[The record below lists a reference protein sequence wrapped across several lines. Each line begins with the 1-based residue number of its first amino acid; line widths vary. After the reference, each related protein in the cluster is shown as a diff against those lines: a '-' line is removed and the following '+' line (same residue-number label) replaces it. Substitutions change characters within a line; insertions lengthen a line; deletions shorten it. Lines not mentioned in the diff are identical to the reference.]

1 MEIARGVEIM
11 HKLNVVHG
19 NLKIVCSFLHSYSSH
34 TLTLTQIN
42 ILVDAR
48 GHARVAGLGSAFLL
62 SAGPEVDIDRFFH
75 GAAPELVDPQR
86 FGSTDT
92 GATKASDI
100 YAFGV
105 LAWEA
110 SLTLE
115 CLMNELL
122 NIVGPVLRFLPGKF
136 HSLMR
141 VGSQGFTR
149 C

>member
-1 MEIARGVEIM
+1 MEITRGVEYM
-11 HKLNVVHG
+11 HKSNVVHG
-19 NLKIVCSFLHSYSSH
+19 NLKIVCSFLHSRSSH
-34 TLTLTQIN
+34 ALTSAQIN

-48 GHARVAGLGSAFLL
+48 GHARVAGLGTAFLL

-86 FGSTDT
+86 FGLTDT

-105 LAWEA
+105 LA
-110 SLTLE
+110 LE
-115 CLMNELL
+115 VSPTFKCLMSELL
-122 NIVGPVLRFLPGKF
+122 NGVGTVIRFLLGEF
-136 HSLMR
+136 HSLTR
-141 VGSQGFTR
+141 VWSQGFTR